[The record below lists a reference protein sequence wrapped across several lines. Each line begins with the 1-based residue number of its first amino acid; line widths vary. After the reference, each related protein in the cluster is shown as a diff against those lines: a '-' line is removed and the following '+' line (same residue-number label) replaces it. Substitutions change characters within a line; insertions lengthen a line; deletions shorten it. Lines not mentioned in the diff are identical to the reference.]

1 MTMKKILY
9 PSLCAFALAV
19 SCGKEPAASSNS
31 GNQASDQTASGN
43 GSSAPLEKPAQPLAP
58 PTPSVPSTTSFAAV
72 TKHLD
77 AGGDFYLYWNAQ
89 QIQSF
94 AQDGLEKIEK
104 MVKNEMPPEMR
115 DEADQ
120 YMKLAKAAY
129 IESGLESI
137 DGFGAS
143 SFRSGTGLRRHK
155 VMIHRDPAK
164 GDGLMWQAL
173 GTAPHELGGL
183 KLMPATTAYAIH
195 ADLDVV
201 GTFKWIKGFVASN
214 LTAKQGAMLI
224 ELLEEA
230 NAEVPIEKIINSTGG
245 EVGMYVTLNP
255 NKIVEVDPRM
265 LDIGGGP
272 EPWEMEGDA
281 EEESLEDEAAPNSE
295 GEDGENFEDFEPE
308 PSDGPPAPGGLDPS
322 NGDDLPPTKEGEANP
337 LHNGRR
343 LEQLPPQ
350 AERALRAGS
359 GDDPFAS
366 ELVADPGTGFQRGPG
381 GFVPGK
387 PVMPKIKLP
396 EPGLVLVLKV
406 KDNTIPELLAPLL
419 KEAGAT
425 AQQVDGV
432 TMHSIPIPVPAEELP
447 IAVSPTFFQ
456 VGEYLVITSTT
467 ELARQVVAVHSGKDA
482 GLAGTAEFKKLT
494 NGLDLKAN
502 MITYMSSQVGEAY
515 KAIMN
520 AAMEEEF
527 RGAPQTV
534 TEVFSE
540 INAFFLESQ
549 VSLLS
554 VTDEGYLIQNQT
566 TGHIPMDMNIALAI
580 SAVPTAV
587 IAAAATP
594 TVLPA
599 LAKAKAKANRLKSVS
614 NLKIINN
621 ALQAYA
627 SDNDGKLPPADMWC
641 DVVVRELGP
650 RFLVSPQDP
659 EALAK
664 FERGEKVSS
673 YALNAALAGKNIFD
687 IENFNTVLV
696 FECNLGWNGTGGL
709 DDLRKIVPPDQWNI
723 STIDGSCRQTNP
735 NQMQRNQTKW
745 KLER

>member
-1 MTMKKILY
+1 M
-9 PSLCAFALAV
+9 CAVVLTV
-19 SCGKEPAASSNS
+19 GCGKKQTTPTANTNPAPENNNA
-31 GNQASDQTASGN
+31 AA
-43 GSSAPLEKPAQPLAP
+43 PLAP
-58 PTPSVPSTTSFAAV
+58 PAKPLSAPQPNVPSTTSFAAV

-77 AGGDFYLYWNAQ
+77 AGGDFYLYWNAL

-104 MVKNEMPPEMR
+104 MVKAEMPPAMR

-195 ADLDVV
+195 ADMDVA
-201 GTFKWIKGFVASN
+201 GTFKWLKGFVASN

-281 EEESLEDEAAPNSE
+281 EEESLEDEAAPGPIEE
-295 GEDGENFEDFEPE
+295 GVHPENIEGF
-308 PSDGPPAPGGLDPS
+308 DPS

-366 ELVADPGTGFQRGPG
+366 VLVADPGSGFQRGPG

-387 PVMPKIKLP
+387 PDMPKIKLP

-406 KDNTIPELLAPLL
+406 QDNTIPELLAPLL

-425 AQQVDGV
+425 AQQVEGV

-456 VGEYLVITSTT
+456 VGEYLVITSTID
-467 ELARQVVAVHSGKDA
+467 LAKQVVAVHSGKDA

-520 AAMEEEF
+520 AAKGEELEEHLF
-527 RGAPQTV
+527 LVAPLTPI
-534 TEVFSE
+534 E
-540 INAFFLESQ
+540 IFAEMNTLLLESQ

-599 LAKAKAKANRLKSVS
+599 LAKAKAKANRMKSVS
-614 NLKIINN
+614 NLRIINN

-627 SDNDGKLPPADMWC
+627 SDNVGKLPPADMWC

-673 YALNAALAGKNIFD
+673 YALNADLAGKNLGEIND
-687 IENFNTVLV
+687 FNTVLI

-709 DDLRKIVPPDQWNI
+709 DDLRKHVPPDQWNI
-723 STIDGSCRQTNP
+723 SLIDGASFQANP
-735 NQMQRNQTKW
+735 NFLQRRQIKW
-745 KLER
+745 KPER